1 MHRCPCE
8 NEKERVKCSRSI
20 NFYGD
25 LNVHGKLT
33 AKSLVVKDAK
43 INDLAAGGIITEAL
57 AAKELAAKELV
68 AKDAKIENLI
78 VKDLIFD
85 TTNLFNNVT
94 LTGNTNISTAVGDAV
109 KIGAASTAEPVLGVI
124 PNGASVDIEG
134 NIIIGGDINSTVTIG
149 NQGFSRTEII
159 RPVIKD
165 SAIVDGDLV
174 VTKSSTLLGNISIND
189 GSINIGTHEGD
200 VTTIGGAGS
209 SVNINNAN
217 QIRLA
222 AQSAVVSGNILY
234 VIGNNLYFGKTKL
247 TRN

>member
-94 LTGNTNISTAVGDAV
+94 LTGNT
-109 KIGAASTAEPVLGVI
+109 
-124 PNGASVDIEG
+124 
-134 NIIIGGDINSTVTIG
+134 
-149 NQGFSRTEII
+149 
-159 RPVIKD
+159 
-165 SAIVDGDLV
+165 
-174 VTKSSTLLGNISIND
+174 SIND